1 MAVRVMAQ
9 PKLSWGWCQIMDPQA
24 FVELVLEDEGLTG
37 DLDEAA
43 ASCLVEQMTSA
54 VKSLVAKSADEDE
67 AGIKVAKARKNG
79 RSLARIAAHFQ
90 DGDTDQARQEAAGL
104 GWAWPDKRLGNAS
117 DLIVAMKMQLMS

>member
-1 MAVRVMAQ
+1 
-9 PKLSWGWCQIMDPQA
+9 MDPQA

-43 ASCLVEQMTSA
+43 ASCLVEQLTSA

-90 DGDTDQARQEAAGL
+90 DGDTDQASQEAAGL
-104 GWAWPDKRLGNAS
+104 GWAWPNKTLGSAS